1 MLFTAC
7 TGHHGHAI
15 ANRYCIEGAGR
26 RQGRRKLHSRKPT
39 ACKVVSAEAIS
50 SLTPRKR
57 LPTTDKRK
65 IYCKLYTDITVHTD
79 TRSHLH
85 SHDQHERDE
94 SSTERHFFLSDWRI
108 RSRGEGDLTRDVLS
122 LRVLNYTLQVRLGVD
137 IYSTEC
143 DLGHRLS
150 SLVESMVVIAN
161 RSSLL

>member
-1 MLFTAC
+1 MKAPRN
-7 TGHHGHAI
+7 AI
-15 ANRYCIEGAGR
+15 F
-26 RQGRRKLHSRKPT
+26 S
-39 ACKVVSAEAIS
+39 
-50 SLTPRKR
+50 
-57 LPTTDKRK
+57 
-65 IYCKLYTDITVHTD
+65 
-79 TRSHLH
+79 
-85 SHDQHERDE
+85 
-94 SSTERHFFLSDWRI
+94 FFQNGI